1 MTVLR
6 NARPGSG
13 PRARP
18 HRRCG
23 SAFKLK
29 KPRGAPRG
37 GLRPSSDAGLRLD
50 SVDQWITSPAL
61 GAPLPFGESEKE
73 DEGRPG
79 AQFHRDAE
87 RWLMAEDNLRSMG
100 NEQALTVVRS
110 PRPLHRSGKSLY
122 FAHPLWI
129 PHNGRMVRSVLMRV
143 GPARDPLFFVT
154 RARRRRHARNRAGIS
169 CVVLMKQQPPARSA
183 H

>member
-1 MTVLR
+1 VL
-6 NARPGSG
+6 ARTDVAKALLSSQSRAERLEAGCVPSRGRGSTPRQRG
-13 PRARP
+13 PSLYA
-18 HRRCG
+18 
-23 SAFKLK
+23 
-29 KPRGAPRG
+29 
-37 GLRPSSDAGLRLD
+37 
-50 SVDQWITSPAL
+50 PAL
-61 GAPLPFGESEKE
+61 GALPPFGEAEKE

-79 AQFHRDAE
+79 APFHRDAK